1 MNREWKTKNETN
13 DTEYDARN
21 NLSTT
26 LTKQLNDPA
35 EMLMTRN
42 YYSIEEVSS
51 REAGDV
57 NS

>member
-1 MNREWKTKNETN
+1 MNREWKTRNETN

-26 LTKQLNDPA
+26 LTKQLNDQA

-51 REAGDV
+51 READDV